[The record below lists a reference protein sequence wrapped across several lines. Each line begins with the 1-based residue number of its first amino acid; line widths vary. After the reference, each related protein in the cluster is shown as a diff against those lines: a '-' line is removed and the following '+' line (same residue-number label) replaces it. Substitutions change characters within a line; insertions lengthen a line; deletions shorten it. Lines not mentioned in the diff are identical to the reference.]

1 MHRRRTRNRPA
12 RLFSLKTGKTKSKEM
27 LKSKEMFPCFL
38 LSLGGRAVRAV
49 QLLIS
54 FRQRPFLFLC
64 FFLLLRF
71 VIIRFHG
78 NPPPEIG
85 VTGFSGIFIVCSSA
99 FCIHA
104 GTKVDAARKNVP
116 EMETCCRKETQ
127 NEETRFLCR
136 IASSFVRHEGT
147 GPPGRE

>member
-1 MHRRRTRNRPA
+1 M
-12 RLFSLKTGKTKSKEM
+12 LFAFIRWKGGQGRSASY
-27 LKSKEMFPCFL
+27 L
-38 LSLGGRAVRAV
+38 LS
-49 QLLIS
+49 
-54 FRQRPFLFLC
+54 PKTLFVPVL
-64 FFLLLRF
+64 FLLLRF

-99 FCIHA
+99 ICIHA

-127 NEETRFLCR
+127 NEETRFFCR